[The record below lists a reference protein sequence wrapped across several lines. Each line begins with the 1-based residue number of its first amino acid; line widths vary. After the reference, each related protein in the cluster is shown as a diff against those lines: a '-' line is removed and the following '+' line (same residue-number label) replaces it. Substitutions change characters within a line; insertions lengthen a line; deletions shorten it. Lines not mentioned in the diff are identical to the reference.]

1 MLHRRPAQA
10 VLPASLAQT
19 PDLSET
25 ATVIAVAHLTRSFD
39 ANTVLDDLSLEA
51 APGARLA
58 LRGPNGS
65 GKTTL
70 LRCILGTVAP
80 SAGSVTVGGHPAGS
94 LEARKLIGA
103 SLAQERSFYLR
114 LTGRQNLAFF
124 ARLRGLTARDVDA
137 VVEELELAEIAAQR
151 ADRCSTGMLQ
161 QLAFARALLGDPPVL
176 LLDEPT
182 RSLDAGAR
190 GRLWAAVE
198 RRPSAVVVVAS
209 HLDEDHDRATAVF
222 DLSRLP

>member
-1 MLHRRPAQA
+1 
-10 VLPASLAQT
+10 LPTRSIN
-19 PDLSET
+19 ET
-25 ATVIAVAHLTRSFD
+25 ATVIEVAKLARQFGTHS
-39 ANTVLDDLSLEA
+39 VLDDIDLEV
-51 APGARLA
+51 APGDRVA

-80 SAGSVTVGGHPAGS
+80 TAGTVTVGGHTAGS

-103 SLAQERSFYLR
+103 TLSQERSFYLR
-114 LTGRQNLAFF
+114 LPGRQNLAFF
-124 ARLRGLTARDVDA
+124 AQLRGLTVRDVDA
-137 VVEELELAEIAAQR
+137 VVDELELGEIAAQR
-151 ADRCSTGMLQ
+151 ADRCSSGMLQ

-182 RSLDAGAR
+182 RSLDADAR

-198 RRPSAVVVVAS
+198 RRPRAAVVVAS
-209 HLDEDHDRATAVF
+209 HLDEDIERATAVIE
-222 DLSRLP
+222 LGKLR